1 MSKLTKL
8 FRETFPDGN
17 PKKPTIVLNTA
28 NDKLAHPEVPLHPAS
43 PLITAAKELNL
54 LVNGAVPDYKST
66 AIALAAAVLD
76 KHGHLDFALKAN
88 EITNKAHSDQVK
100 SVMVLAG
107 VVSSLR
113 PVVLAIRNN
122 PFLWAFVPK
131 DLKRGVE
138 LVLHLQ
144 LPAVD
149 KADYRAD
156 RPIMN
161 DAFGFK
167 QPAQDIGD
175 AKLAGQLV
183 RTDSKFRPL

>member
-66 AIALAAAVLD
+66 AIALAATVLD
-76 KHGHLDFALKAN
+76 KHNDLRDAN
-88 EITNKAHSDQVK
+88 ADIQSWIKAHSDQVK

-113 PVVLAIRNN
+113 PVVLVIRNN

-144 LPAVD
+144 LPGVD
-149 KADYRAD
+149 
-156 RPIMN
+156 MGN
-161 DAFGFK
+161 DAFGF
-167 QPAQDIGD
+167 QQAAQDLGVD
-175 AKLAGQLV
+175 HRPGSVV